1 MQVCRGSSFVS
12 QPPRVT
18 RRLTCHALRSLTL
31 DARPK
36 VRRASYAAVSDV
48 LAALQPS
55 PPTLGG
61 ASGAVLK
68 LCQRVLPGPE
78 AAAHAAAAAPSKK
91 RQQAEEAI
99 SAAVADALHL
109 LGGLKQWIALL
120 SGALLLRLRGGAIP
134 QFFIVLM
141 LFPARVTVLACC
153 GLPCH

>member
-1 MQVCRGSSFVS
+1 MAIGPCLE
-12 QPPRVT
+12 
-18 RRLTCHALRSLTL
+18 RLPCLALRSLSL

-36 VRRASYAAVSDV
+36 VRRASHAAVGDV

-55 PPTLGG
+55 PPTL
-61 ASGAVLK
+61 ASASEAVLK

-99 SAAVADALHL
+99 AAAVADALHL

-120 SGALLLRLRGGAIP
+120 SGAQLPRPRGGAAP
-134 QFFIVLM
+134 
-141 LFPARVTVLACC
+141 
-153 GLPCH
+153 